1 MQPSQK
7 TLLDKFAAFQKTCS
21 DPFNIHTKPAK
32 TTLKELTL
40 DSTRK
45 YDSRL
50 LLSATLTPG
59 KKNCKRCEMKL
70 NPSTDEFDDD

>member
-7 TLLDKFAAFQKTCS
+7 TLLDNFAALQKTFS
-21 DPFNIHTKPAK
+21 DPFNIHTKPVK

-40 DSTRK
+40 DSIKK

-50 LLSATLTPG
+50 LLSATMIPE
-59 KKNCKRCEMKL
+59 KRFVR
-70 NPSTDEFDDD
+70 DEK